1 MEIRATGQR
10 GPTHVLPSNY
20 VVQSTE
26 ILADVARATSA
37 IQLVLLKLP
46 PHCRGAT
53 PSLTHGISP
62 IVPEPFKFL
71 TLGFIRDLHND
82 IELI

>member
-1 MEIRATGQR
+1 M
-10 GPTHVLPSNY
+10 
-20 VVQSTE
+20 
-26 ILADVARATSA
+26 ARATSA

-62 IVPEPFKFL
+62 IVPEPLAIITIYLKFL
-71 TLGFIRDLHND
+71 TLGFIRDLHNN